1 MKVNKETYSILS
13 YPQFGIYNEN
23 KENINL
29 WSIENCEIP
38 TEQKAR
44 RYLYEY
50 TKFDLSD
57 RFRIAK
63 VTTEFLD

>member
-1 MKVNKETYSILS
+1 MKTNKTTYSILS
-13 YPQFGIYNEN
+13 YRGKQDKN